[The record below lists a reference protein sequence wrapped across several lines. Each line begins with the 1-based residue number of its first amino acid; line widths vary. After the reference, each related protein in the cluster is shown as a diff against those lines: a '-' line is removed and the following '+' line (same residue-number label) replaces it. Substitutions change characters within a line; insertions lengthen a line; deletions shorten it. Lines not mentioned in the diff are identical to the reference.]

1 MSIVLARID
10 NRLLHGII
18 ATQWA
23 PASGADR
30 MMVIDDTTA
39 SDPILKEGMKLGK
52 PPSMSLSIISLE
64 TALKNFAAGKYD
76 KQKVF
81 IVVKEP
87 EPILRLIEAG
97 QTIRKLNI
105 GGTIA
110 YEDGIK
116 LSARA
121 MARLQDMQ
129 TYKKLAQHGVKLSV
143 QYIPADKEIPLQNLI
158 SLDF

>member
-1 MSIVLARID
+1 MSIVLTRVD
-10 NRLLHGII
+10 NRLLHGIV

-39 SDPILKEGMKLGK
+39 NDPILKEGMKLGK
-52 PPSMSLSIISLE
+52 PAGMSLSIISLE
-64 TALKNFAAGKYD
+64 TALENFATGKYD

-87 EPILRLIEAG
+87 ESILRLIETG
-97 QTIRKLNI
+97 QTIKKLNI
-105 GGTIA
+105 GGTIS

-121 MARLQDMQ
+121 MARMQDMN

-143 QYIPADKEIPLQNLI
+143 QYIPSDKEIPLQNLI
-158 SLDF
+158 ALD